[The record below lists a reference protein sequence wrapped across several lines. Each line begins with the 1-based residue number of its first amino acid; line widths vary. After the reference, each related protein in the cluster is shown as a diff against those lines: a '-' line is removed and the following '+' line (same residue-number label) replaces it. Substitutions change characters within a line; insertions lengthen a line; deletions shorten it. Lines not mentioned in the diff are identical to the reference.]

1 MQFLE
6 DQRIEKL
13 REKFLTYS
21 AEFGKCLV
29 DGIVQVSVNPC
40 KDAEFKFNMMLLSIV
55 NFIIVSCKNRQTL
68 LKT

>member
-13 REKFLTYS
+13 KENFLTYS
-21 AEFGKCLV
+21 GEFAKCLV

-40 KDAEFKFNMMLLSIV
+40 KDAEFKFNMMLLSLV
-55 NFIIVSCKNRQTL
+55 NFIIISCMN
-68 LKT
+68 